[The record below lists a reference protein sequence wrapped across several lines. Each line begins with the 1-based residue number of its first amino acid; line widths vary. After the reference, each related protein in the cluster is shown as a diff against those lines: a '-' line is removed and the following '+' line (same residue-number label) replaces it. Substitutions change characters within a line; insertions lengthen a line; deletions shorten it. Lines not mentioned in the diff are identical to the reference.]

1 MKRYR
6 LIDNSKMPQQ
16 KVGDLFEWDEEESML
31 FTGNEEG
38 KLVMITEKCA
48 IMIGKDSTYFVPV
61 EEIEEMF
68 EEVK

>member
-1 MKRYR
+1 
-6 LIDNSKMPQQ
+6 MPQQ

>member
-1 MKRYR
+1 
-6 LIDNSKMPQQ
+6 MPQQ

-38 KLVMITEKCA
+38 KLVMITEKIA